1 MTVAPLPLSTQGSGA
16 PPTVLQ
22 RRPKKSMTAKKEP
35 VLPRVAAGDPAAF
48 QECVD
53 RYKSLIWWLA
63 RKWVGADADDAVQEI
78 FLNIWR
84 NAGRYDSSKA
94 AESTYVAMIARRR
107 LIDLT
112 RKRGRRPDHEP
123 IEDKIGLV
131 GQLPESVEAVAEVAL
146 AERVIADQHSDNE
159 LEVLT
164 LSIHEGMS
172 HSEIAST
179 LDMPLGTVK
188 THIRRSLA
196 KIRERLAASDAAALE
211 EMS

>member
-1 MTVAPLPLSTQGSGA
+1 MT
-16 PPTVLQ
+16 
-22 RRPKKSMTAKKEP
+22 R
-35 VLPRVAAGDPAAF
+35 F
-48 QECVD
+48 
-53 RYKSLIWWLA
+53 
-63 RKWVGADADDAVQEI
+63 
-78 FLNIWR
+78 WR

-146 AERVIADQHSDNE
+146 AERVIADQLSGNE

-179 LDMPLGTVK
+179 LGMPLGTVK

-196 KIRERLAASDAAALE
+196 KIRERLAASDAAAME
-211 EMS
+211 ELS

>member
-1 MTVAPLPLSTQGSGA
+1 MTVAPLPLPDSRRGA
-16 PPTVLQ
+16 SPIVLQ

-35 VLPRVAAGDPAAF
+35 ILPRVAAGDPAAF

-123 IEDKIGLV
+123 IEDQIGIV
-131 GQLPESVEAVAEVAL
+131 GQLPESVEAVAEIAL
-146 AERVIADQHSDNE
+146 AERVIADQLSDNE

-172 HSEIAST
+172 HSEIASS
-179 LDMPLGTVK
+179 LNMPLGTVK

-196 KIRERLAASDAAALE
+196 KIRERIAASDAALE

>member
-1 MTVAPLPLSTQGSGA
+1 MTVASLPFSTTSSGV
-16 PPTVLQ
+16 PPAVLQ
-22 RRPKKSMTAKKEP
+22 RRPKKSMSAKKEP
-35 VLPRVAAGDPAAF
+35 VLPRVAEGDPAAF

-84 NAGRYDSSKA
+84 NAGRYDASKA

-123 IEDKIGLV
+123 IDDQIGLI
-131 GQLPESVEAVAEVAL
+131 GQLPQSVEAVAEVAL
-146 AERVIADQHSDNE
+146 AERVISDQLNENE

-172 HSEIAST
+172 HSEIASS

-188 THIRRSLA
+188 THIRRSLG
-196 KIRERLAASDAAALE
+196 KIRDRIAASNAGAG
-211 EMS
+211 EMP